1 LGWRKSWKNFRE
13 SWGGENRGRI
23 FEKVGVEKIVESWG
37 GENRESIIVAAHSID
52 SDQADIVTDVFK
64 NAGAVRV
71 H

>member
-1 LGWRKSWKNFRE
+1 
-13 SWGGENRGRI
+13 
-23 FEKVGVEKIVESWG
+23 VESWG